1 MRGLFYSIGASDLAI
16 DEELTRVA
24 PSLSPRSKEIVTLM
38 APEIGRIRNQRVF
51 GDQIKGHLGR
61 PGYDHALV
69 DSQGAFSCHF
79 VFTSVFPVSAA
90 INAAISR

>member
-1 MRGLFYSIGASDLAI
+1 
-16 DEELTRVA
+16 
-24 PSLSPRSKEIVTLM
+24 M
-38 APEIGRIRNQRVF
+38 APEIGDIRNQHVF

-61 PGYDHALV
+61 QGYDHALV

-79 VFTSVFPVSAA
+79 DFTSVFPVSAA